1 MSYCRFGEGDVYLC
15 LNSMGWHNCIWC
27 SLHGKT
33 IALWTPE
40 EALAHL
46 EEHRLAGDTVP
57 ERAFNRLRKEIEE
70 EKKNEPQKS

>member
-1 MSYCRFGEGDVYLC
+1 MSYCRFSEGDVYMC
-15 LNSMGWHNCIWC
+15 LSPIGWYNCFLC

-40 EALAHL
+40 EALKHL

-57 ERAFNRLRKEIEE
+57 ERAFNRLKGEIEDA
-70 EKKNEPQKS
+70 NRV